1 MIEAV
6 EAAPFSALQAC
17 KVLGLSAD
25 RFYGWRTRE
34 SLVDRPPIAK
44 GVLHKLLKEEQEEIV
59 RYSLEHPEQRHREL
73 WYNLAREEKV
83 HVSSSSVYRVLK
95 SEGLVPPHVF
105 GKPHRDKVKPDPRT
119 PHEDW
124 MIDITYIPIQAV
136 DWYLIVLLDV
146 YSRYIV
152 GWDLSSSMT
161 WREIQRVVDFA
172 IEDWGLR
179 DSEEKPRLHNDNGS
193 QLKAKKLRQWLR
205 ELGVLQDFSRPR
217 VPEDLAILER
227 FMRTVKQEEVY
238 PGEYPDQYEARDGIG
253 TFISYYNHHR
263 PHQSLGYVTPHDM
276 LTGKAEA
283 VIQQRKER
291 HIAAQQRRKE
301 TNKRMAE

>member
-1 MIEAV
+1 MSS
-6 EAAPFSALQAC
+6 PFSALQAC

-25 RFYGWRTRE
+25 RFYRWRTRE
-34 SLVDRPPIAK
+34 SLIDKPPVAEL
-44 GVLHKLLKEEQEEIV
+44 VPHKLLVGEQEEIV
-59 RYSLEHPEQRHREL
+59 RYSLQHPEQRHREL
-73 WYNLAREEKV
+73 WYNLSREGQAY
-83 HVSSSSVYRVLK
+83 VSRSSVYRVLK
-95 SEGLVPPHVF
+95 SEGLVPPHVY
-105 GKPHRDKVKPDPRT
+105 GKPHRDKVKPDPVA

-172 IEDWGLR
+172 IEDCGLR
-179 DSEEKPRLHNDNGS
+179 DSEKKPRLHNDNGS

-205 ELGVLQDFSRPR
+205 ELGVLQDFSRPK

-238 PGEYPDQYEARDGIG
+238 PGEYLDQYEARDGIG
-253 TFISYYNHHR
+253 RFIDYYNHRR
-263 PHQSLGYVTPHDM
+263 PHQSLNYTTPYDK
-276 LTGKAEA
+276 LTGRTEE
-283 VIQQRKER
+283 VIQQRKKQ

-301 TNKRMAE
+301 VNKRMAE